1 MRTNPTSKLQ
11 SIATTMLLLL
21 TIGGGLFFWH
31 ISRTLN
37 AENHRLA
44 AEMQGLELEKIMI
57 ERELDGLIVIYNDLR
72 SENEKLLGRANSA
85 AVLMTQK
92 DTGIKKIKSQ
102 NRRDIQGLRKQV
114 ANLHKIKTEYET
126 IISTLH
132 SENEHLRN
140 ISGATDQL

>member
-1 MRTNPTSKLQ
+1 MRTNSTSKLQ

-21 TIGGGLFFWH
+21 TIGGALFFWH

-44 AEMQGLELEKIMI
+44 AETQGLELEKIVI
-57 ERELDGLIVIYNDLR
+57 ERELDSLIVIYNDLR

-85 AVLMTQK
+85 AVLMMQK

-102 NRRDIQGLRKQV
+102 NRRDLQGLRKQV
-114 ANLHKIKTEYET
+114 ASLHKIKAEYET
-126 IISTLH
+126 IISTLR
-132 SENEHLRN
+132 SENERLRN